1 MTTTTENNERS
12 TMEAAAVRVRSGRR
26 GRWIAAGLVLAGLVL
41 VGLVASIP
49 TAKESV
55 PPVEP
60 VPVNVTVRP
69 VSPVAELA
77 DTFVLPA
84 VVQPNAV
91 VKVAAEVSG
100 RIEGYG
106 VRASEASGPRGVL
119 PAGSE
124 IAEGQP
130 VSAGDPLV
138 ILNRELLEAQRE
150 RVAAQH
156 AYDQQEFERIRG
168 LHEQNVASE
177 TELNEMRTR
186 RDVSRAQ
193 LDEAQRMLART
204 TITAPIGGILNDWV
218 MEPGEYA
225 APGEVVAEIVDI
237 DTVKVQADVSERDA
251 DFLRVGQTAEV
262 LRRGEEAAPLTGT
275 ITYINAVAD
284 EATRTTRIEVTV
296 PNRIEA
302 EAGSGEGGYR
312 LRSGQIVNVRLTRR
326 VLQDVIMVP
335 LASVIPLEEGKEVYV
350 VREGKVERRP
360 VELGIIRGLNI
371 QAVSGLEPGE
381 LLIVAGQ
388 RLASPGQPVHIVPAD
403 PSTQSALQTVK
414 AAGDAP

>member
-12 TMEAAAVRVRSGRR
+12 TTEAAAVRVRSGRR
-26 GRWIAAGLVLAGLVL
+26 GRWIAAGLGLAGVVL
-41 VGLVASIP
+41 VGLGASIP